1 VYQVSIIG
9 PVKAVGPGDTPSRQE
24 LFFSRPRSVQEEDAC
39 AQEIIGLLL
48 RRAYRRP
55 VGDDDLTKPMQ
66 MFHEGRSNGDFDDGI
81 RLALSSIL
89 VSPSFLFHIERD
101 PSVAVKGTPY
111 RIGDVELASRL
122 SFFLWSSL
130 PDDELLELAEHGQLH
145 QPRILEQQV
154 RRMLKDERA
163 KSLAT
168 NFAGQ
173 WLYLPNLDSFMP
185 DMRLYPDFDDN
196 LRQAMRQ
203 ETELFFES
211 IVRDDRSVLTLL
223 NADYTFLNERLAKHY
238 GIPHIYGSHFRRVML
253 DEQTHRCGLLG
264 HASIMAVTSYATR
277 TSPVLRG
284 QWVLKN
290 LLGSPPPPPPPNVPV
305 LAENSGSTTRTVRAL
320 LEQHRAN
327 PACAACHELMDPAGF
342 ALENWDAV
350 GRWRETDS
358 GEPIDA
364 SGGLP
369 DGSEFNGPAGLR
381 KALLARPDLFVRTL
395 TDKLMTFALG
405 RGLEYYD
412 APAVRKVVADAADDD
427 YRFSSLILC
436 IVNSTPFQMRMA
448 P

>member
-1 VYQVSIIG
+1 
-9 PVKAVGPGDTPSRQE
+9 
-24 LFFSRPRSVQEEDAC
+24 
-39 AQEIIGLLL
+39 
-48 RRAYRRP
+48 
-55 VGDDDLTKPMQ
+55 
-66 MFHEGRSNGDFDDGI
+66 
-81 RLALSSIL
+81 
-89 VSPSFLFHIERD
+89 
-101 PSVAVKGTPY
+101 
-111 RIGDVELASRL
+111 
-122 SFFLWSSL
+122 
-130 PDDELLELAEHGQLH
+130 
-145 QPRILEQQV
+145 
-154 RRMLKDERA
+154 
-163 KSLAT
+163 
-168 NFAGQ
+168 
-173 WLYLPNLDSFMP
+173 
-185 DMRLYPDFDDN
+185 
-196 LRQAMRQ
+196 
-203 ETELFFES
+203 
-211 IVRDDRSVLTLL
+211 
-223 NADYTFLNERLAKHY
+223 
-238 GIPHIYGSHFRRVML
+238 
-253 DEQTHRCGLLG
+253 
-264 HASIMAVTSYATR
+264 
-277 TSPVLRG
+277 
-284 QWVLKN
+284 
-290 LLGSPPPPPPPNVPV
+290 VPV